1 MTDKAALRPWS
12 LTARLG
18 WRLAAVML
26 VAIVLAAAAVAWRT
40 ISTIHDLDDSALQD
54 QVRLVATQLPT
65 SLDSSGQLNLAEG
78 IVAPFKASD
87 GDSIFMIFAGRQLVA
102 TSDATAAKRLLL
114 FLPQPLRPEF
124 LRLPKMSGHE
134 HGMVGLAADAGPWK
148 IVVLQGRAQ
157 TAVLLSSLVGN
168 FLVASLWLL
177 VPIGAA
183 TSLVGVLTLRRGLRP
198 LRDVSAAAAL
208 VGPARPEAR
217 LPLAM
222 LPIEVAPLVY
232 AVNQALTRMEQALIV
247 QRRFM
252 ADAAHSLRT
261 PLAVLTAR
269 LDMLDEQPDNMP
281 LRHDVDRMARLVGQL
296 LRMARLEGAPLNV
309 THSVDLYAVAVEA
322 ISDLVPLA
330 LQRGV
335 DIALLEGPSSI
346 FAKGNH
352 PALVLAVTN
361 LIENALLYAPAG
373 SAVEVAVSRPAN
385 IIVTDQ
391 GPGVLLADRQRI
403 FERFERGPSPS
414 SGGAGLG
421 LAIVAEI
428 ANAHGGS
435 VHVTDGADGGAAFV
449 LLLEGDATPTKHNY
463 NQAAS
468 RTDGR
473 ELTA

>member
-1 MTDKAALRPWS
+1 MTDKAEPRPWS

-26 VAIVLAAAAVAWRT
+26 LAIVLAAAAVAWRT
-40 ISTIHDLDDSALQD
+40 ISTIQDLDDSALQD
-54 QVRLVATQLPT
+54 QVQLVAAQLPT
-65 SLDSSGQLNLAEG
+65 SVDSSGRINLAEN
-78 IVAPFKASD
+78 IIASFKASD

-102 TSDATAAKRLLL
+102 TSDANAAKRLLP

-124 LRLPKMSGHE
+124 LRLPKMPGHK
-134 HGMVGLAADAGPWK
+134 HGMVGLAVDAGTWK
-148 IVVLQGRAQ
+148 IVVLQGREQ

-198 LRDVSAAAAL
+198 LREVSAAAAL
-208 VGPARPEAR
+208 VGPTRPEAR

-222 LPIEVAPLVY
+222 LPVEVVPLVY
-232 AVNQALTRMEQALIV
+232 AVNQALTRLEQALIV

-269 LDMLDEQPDNMP
+269 LDMLDEQPDNAA

-296 LRMARLEGAPLNV
+296 LRMARLEGAPLDV
-309 THSVDLYAVAVEA
+309 THSVDLHAVAVEA

-330 LQRGV
+330 LQSGV
-335 DIALLEGPSSI
+335 DIALLEGSSRI
-346 FAKGNH
+346 FVKGNH
-352 PALVLAVTN
+352 TALVLAVTN
-361 LIENALLYAPAG
+361 LIENALSYAPAR
-373 SAVEVAVSRPAN
+373 SAVEVSVTKPAN
-385 IIVTDQ
+385 ITVTDR
-391 GPGVLLADRQRI
+391 GPGVLLANRRRI
-403 FERFERGPSPS
+403 FERFERGPSSPN
-414 SGGAGLG
+414 GGAGLG

-435 VHVTDGADGGAAFV
+435 VYVTDGADGGAAFV
-449 LLLEGDATPTKHNY
+449 LLLEGDARATKHIY
-463 NQAAS
+463 SRAAS
-468 RTDGR
+468 PQPAGN
-473 ELTA
+473 